1 MKTTLGVAV
10 ARHATKALW
19 PLCAMARARAIT
31 VAFGSALTL
40 RVVFGAVPAGATT
53 LPVVAPGDPF
63 SGVLTIDP
71 NAPPVNFLT
80 HPPLQFGWS
89 DGSMAVTLGGQTFAA
104 PLTVVARAFPPIS
117 GFPDLAHWQTQN
129 GNTLSG
135 GTLNSEALPYLSLT
149 LLLVDNSGSTSIFP
163 PSLTSPP
170 PQLPDRPYDLEIHAS
185 LCGLSGVGCVFSYFG
200 DLTTLTQVDPAGVFN
215 FSGIVTTF
223 RVCDFPIS
231 PTLSCTLPPAGV
243 PGPIAGAGLPGLIL
257 ASGLLGWWRRRK
269 RTV

>member
-1 MKTTLGVAV
+1 MLIVAAAFRRQGNYHENDIRRGRRS
-10 ARHATKALW
+10 ARHE
-19 PLCAMARARAIT
+19 
-31 VAFGSALTL
+31 SALAL
-40 RVVFGAVPAGATT
+40 VRHGSGARHHSSFWKCAYASSGLWRCPRRCNDASGCG
-53 LPVVAPGDPF
+53 PRGPFQRCPHYRPERAPCEF
-63 SGVLTIDP
+63 SDSPPSAIRLVGWEYGG
-71 NAPPVNFLT
+71 NARRT
-80 HPPLQFGWS
+80 
-89 DGSMAVTLGGQTFAA
+89 DI
-104 PLTVVARAFPPIS
+104 R
-117 GFPDLAHWQTQN
+117 
-129 GNTLSG
+129 
-135 GTLNSEALPYLSLT
+135 
-149 LLLVDNSGSTSIFP
+149 STSSRGGPRVSSHKWLPRSGALANPERQYVIGRASQFFP

-231 PTLSCTLPPAGV
+231 PTFSCTLPPAGV

-269 RTV
+269 KIA